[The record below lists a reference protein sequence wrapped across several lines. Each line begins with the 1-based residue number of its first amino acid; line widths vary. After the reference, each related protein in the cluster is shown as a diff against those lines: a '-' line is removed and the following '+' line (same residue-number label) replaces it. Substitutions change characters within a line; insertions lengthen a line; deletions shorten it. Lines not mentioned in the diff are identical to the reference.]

1 MNKKKAL
8 NRYIEETLG
17 ESIEWRTGPT
27 TSGLPLYLK
36 MSFHMSRGQLMGSE
50 CIFLFVEKEQD
61 LSVITLEKRVATLRK
76 RISLPFVLVFEELP
90 GRTTERLVKR
100 RIPFVVIGRQIF
112 LPHLLMHLR
121 KEPTRIYSVYETKPL
136 SPTGETILIGQLLDG
151 RFESKSGAEVA
162 KIMNDSAMMASK
174 AIRELEERGL
184 CKLRNVGRRKLL
196 TFEDRDS
203 LWQSA
208 RKILRNPIQMIKY
221 SNRQPDIP
229 WSISGISALSKQSM
243 LAEDRQQTIAVYR
256 RDLCR
261 AKQTGRLLS
270 QEPDNLTFRI
280 EVWNRKPWLLSKEE
294 VVDPISLYLIFRTES
309 DDRIQIE
316 IEGLMKQIGLP
327 IHGESNG

>member
-1 MNKKKAL
+1 MPILGYNILMNKKKAL

-184 CKLRNVGRRKLL
+184 CKLRNVGRRK
-196 TFEDRDS
+196 TS
-203 LWQSA
+203 
-208 RKILRNPIQMIKY
+208 
-221 SNRQPDIP
+221 DI
-229 WSISGISALSKQSM
+229 
-243 LAEDRQQTIAVYR
+243 
-256 RDLCR
+256 
-261 AKQTGRLLS
+261 
-270 QEPDNLTFRI
+270 
-280 EVWNRKPWLLSKEE
+280 
-294 VVDPISLYLIFRTES
+294 
-309 DDRIQIE
+309 
-316 IEGLMKQIGLP
+316 
-327 IHGESNG
+327 

>member
-1 MNKKKAL
+1 M
-8 NRYIEETLG
+8 LG
-17 ESIEWRTGPT
+17 G
-27 TSGLPLYLK
+27 G
-36 MSFHMSRGQLMGSE
+36 
-50 CIFLFVEKEQD
+50 
-61 LSVITLEKRVATLRK
+61 
-76 RISLPFVLVFEELP
+76 
-90 GRTTERLVKR
+90 
-100 RIPFVVIGRQIF
+100 
-112 LPHLLMHLR
+112 
-121 KEPTRIYSVYETKPL
+121 
-136 SPTGETILIGQLLDG
+136 
-151 RFESKSGAEVA
+151 
-162 KIMNDSAMMASK
+162 
-174 AIRELEERGL
+174 
-184 CKLRNVGRRKLL
+184 KLL